1 MEFQMELFSWCKYYS
16 VNNDELDRHH
26 KSLFDILNRL
36 YASSLGDDYAKCLD
50 PIIVELVLYSDY
62 HIIEEEQYMRDVG
75 YKEIDKHVLEHREFT
90 QKILQLQQVA
100 DKDDLVTAKELII
113 FLGEWILNH
122 IFDED
127 KNYAAP

>member
-1 MEFQMELFSWCKYYS
+1 
-16 VNNDELDRHH
+16 
-26 KSLFDILNRL
+26 
-36 YASSLGDDYAKCLD
+36 
-50 PIIVELVLYSDY
+50 VELVLYSDY